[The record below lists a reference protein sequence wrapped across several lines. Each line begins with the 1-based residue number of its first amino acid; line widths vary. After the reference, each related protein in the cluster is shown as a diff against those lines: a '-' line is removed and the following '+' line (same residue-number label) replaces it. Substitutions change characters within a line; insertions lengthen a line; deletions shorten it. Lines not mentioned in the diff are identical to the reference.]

1 MLHIPKI
8 DYSKIL
14 THEEVKD
21 ILAINVS
28 QYLKPAR
35 GKLYSKMKNKIFKKL
50 LNRLISF

>member
-14 THEEVKD
+14 TDEEVKD
-21 ILAINVS
+21 FLAINVS
-28 QYLKPAR
+28 QYLKPTR
-35 GKLYSKMKNKIFKKL
+35 EKLYSKMKSKIFKKL